1 MEVDKQLNLWER
13 RVKGLR
19 RMMLGWDQTKPPEAP
34 VSVFVDVVDATT
46 VSVKVHET
54 TEGPMGTKF
63 KGESSTGE
71 PHRTPS
77 LTFSG
82 GSSLLSPSPAVQ
94 WSTRADFNNIVGE
107 CELVEWTNFQG
118 AMGASCAIC
127 NLTKG
132 RRYYL
137 RACLGNM
144 KGWGAYK
151 SSTPDSVVP
160 SSWRDVENKEE
171 RFHGAKDQQLDDL
184 MAAAR
189 LTRPDDHCWGASEL
203 GGGAGN
209 AKKAPKKKTTIKQL
223 FSAASKFQKNLKR

>member
-1 MEVDKQLNLWER
+1 M
-13 RVKGLR
+13 
-19 RMMLGWDQTKPPEAP
+19 
-34 VSVFVDVVDATT
+34 
-46 VSVKVHET
+46 
-54 TEGPMGTKF
+54 
-63 KGESSTGE
+63 
-71 PHRTPS
+71 
-77 LTFSG
+77 
-82 GSSLLSPSPAVQ
+82 Q